1 MVCVWVSCKYGSWTN
16 LNQIKNH
23 KEYGTVSC
31 TQLFIVVV
39 QDACMFEWASFALAQ
54 HNMMK
59 RFYNTKHIVAH
70 RHNTLI
76 SGSIETNPQDKTN
89 QDQNNTQCNKSTRRA
104 IRRFELVRLW
114 AVVIT
119 ALSYL
124 PLHTKIACELTLN
137 AQVKRLFT
145 FNCNSTVGW
154 TAAEMIVAIYRT
166 FIGTMRLTWIF
177 IFGLEHDSIGVFV
190 EKCYIPYEYIIGR
203 FEMCNKMILLDLGK
217 RKFSLVLHQK
227 WLGGGIKRMMQ
238 IQFFCKP
245 KLQ

>member
-1 MVCVWVSCKYGSWTN
+1 MHVCLSERLLLSLSITWWSDFTTPNILLRTVTTHWSPAQLKRTHKTRPIKTKTTHNAIN
-16 LNQIKNH
+16 LH
-23 KEYGTVSC
+23 DELS
-31 TQLFIVVV
+31 
-39 QDACMFEWASFALAQ
+39 AAL
-54 HNMMK
+54 NWFGYE
-59 RFYNTKHIVAH
+59 RWWSLLYPIY
-70 RHNTLI
+70 RY
-76 SGSIETNPQDKTN
+76 
-89 QDQNNTQCNKSTRRA
+89 
-104 IRRFELVRLW
+104 IRKV
-114 AVVIT
+114 
-119 ALSYL
+119 
-124 PLHTKIACELTLN
+124 ACELTLN